1 VLVTGRRAQRGIT
14 GDLTHK
20 DCTDLP
26 EKNTKLIRTLVAG
39 LIQSLWVYGLSCPP
53 PQPLPEG
60 EEFPDRHC

>member
-26 EKNTKLIRTLVAG
+26 EKNTKLILKQA
-39 LIQSLWVYGLSCPP
+39 
-53 PQPLPEG
+53 
-60 EEFPDRHC
+60 